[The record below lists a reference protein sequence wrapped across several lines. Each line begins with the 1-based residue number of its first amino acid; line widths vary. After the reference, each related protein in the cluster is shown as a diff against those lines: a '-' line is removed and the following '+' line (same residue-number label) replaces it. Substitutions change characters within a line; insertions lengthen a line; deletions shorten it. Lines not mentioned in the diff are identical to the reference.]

1 MGEIQRAELGS
12 SQSPGKGFPQL
23 LQVIGSYRLRRTA
36 LATVALLG
44 FLTAIG
50 ATTGAIEGHPDAGVV
65 IDASGRVENVS
76 RTGFAWRDGIRP
88 GQRVLSSSP
97 SDADGGWALTVEGS
111 AGPIVS
117 REAPVLTALRVSLPF
132 ALIGLAAGSLA
143 IAFLRLNRDWV
154 LPSACLA
161 LAGASVPLFL
171 ANQSLAAPVLVLGA
185 LVPGLG
191 LAWRLRGR
199 RALAATLAG
208 SSAVLVAVWYET
220 YSTGSPADTFELA
233 RRGLALGG
241 TGLLMADR
249 AMQSRSTDVAPLK
262 AVWVVGVG
270 VLISVGLALVYFAG
284 FPAPI
289 IAIVIVLGLLVA
301 QPLRSLLGRRL
312 ELALM
317 ADLRQHVT
325 ADVVEEERGRLA
337 RELHDAPLQDL
348 SAVIRRLELVPGA
361 REETSTLLAIADQLR
376 SVAIDLHPPMLDDLG
391 LGAALDFLGEQ
402 VQAEETA
409 VVVELEDYTSL
420 DRSSR
425 PPAAIEFALYQIAR
439 EAVTNA
445 LRHAQAR
452 EVRIAGR
459 IAHDSIDLAI
469 TDDGIGLK
477 GDAAFRARGRGRLGL
492 ASMRRRAQAIGA
504 ELAIDGTDAGTR
516 ISVTWRE

>member
-1 MGEIQRAELGS
+1 MAKTQRAELGS
-12 SQSPGKGFPQL
+12 SQSPAKGFPHL
-23 LQVIGSYRLRRTA
+23 LRAAGTYRLRRTA
-36 LATVALLG
+36 LATVALVG
-44 FLTAIG
+44 FFTAIG

-65 IDASGRVENVS
+65 IDPSGRVERVS

-88 GQRVLSSSP
+88 GQRVLSSRS
-97 SDADGGWALTVEGS
+97 SDAEGGWVLAVEGP

-132 ALIGLAAGSLA
+132 ALVGLAAGSLA

-161 LAGASVPLFL
+161 LTGASVPLFL
-171 ANQSLAAPVLVLGA
+171 ANQALAAPVLALGA
-185 LVPGLG
+185 LVPGFG
-191 LAWRLRGR
+191 LAWRVRRR

-208 SSAVLVAVWYET
+208 GSAALVAAWLAT
-220 YSTGSPADTFELA
+220 YADGSPADVIELA

-249 AMQSRSTDVAPLK
+249 AMQNRSTHIAPSK
-262 AVWVVGVG
+262 AIWVIGVG
-270 VLISVGLALVYFAG
+270 VLISAGLALVYFAG
-284 FPAPI
+284 FPAPV

-325 ADVVEEERGRLA
+325 ADVDEEERGRLA

-361 REETSTLLAIADQLR
+361 RAETSSLHAIADQLR
-376 SVAIDLHPPMLDDLG
+376 SVAVDLHPPMLDDLG

-402 VQAEETA
+402 VQDEETA
-409 VVVELEDYTSL
+409 VVVDLEDNTRL
-420 DRSSR
+420 DRPSR
-425 PPAAIEFALYQIAR
+425 PPAAIEFALYRIAR

-445 LRHAQAR
+445 LRHARAR
-452 EVRIAGR
+452 EVRIVGR
-459 IAHDSIDLAI
+459 ITRDLIDLAI

-477 GDAAFRARGRGRLGL
+477 GDAAYRARGRGRLGL

-516 ISVTWRE
+516 ISVTWRA